1 MVAMAAVVIECMLKI
16 NFEEPFNSQKAV
28 LFESLTIFVL
38 KKLAPKAYSK
48 ITVNFELV
56 KNLERDELIQ
66 ADMSPEIAKD
76 EYGISIDAGLDMRTA
91 LIAAAHELVHVK
103 QFVLGENVVAKKKRD
118 YFDDSLEIEAYGRE
132 FGLFVRWREECG
144 SAKRYRW
151 LK

>member
-1 MVAMAAVVIECMLKI
+1 MVAMVVVVIEHMLKI
-16 NFEEPFNSQKAV
+16 NFEEPFNMRKAV

-48 ITVNFELV
+48 ITVNFELIR
-56 KNLERDELIQ
+56 NLERDELVQ
-66 ADMSPEIAKD
+66 ADMSPEIGKD
-76 EYGISIDAGLDMRTA
+76 EYAISIDAGLNMRTA

-103 QFVLGENVVAKKKRD
+103 QFVLGENRIAKKKRD

-144 SAKRYRW
+144 SSKMYRW